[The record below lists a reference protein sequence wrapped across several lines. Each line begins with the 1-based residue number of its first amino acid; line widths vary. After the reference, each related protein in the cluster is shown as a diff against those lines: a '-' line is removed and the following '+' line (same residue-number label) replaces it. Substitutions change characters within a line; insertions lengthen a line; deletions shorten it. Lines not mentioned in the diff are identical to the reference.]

1 MRWELLLIL
10 LVACA
15 APEVHVDRVPADMR
29 EPTGVPASVPISSG
43 DQQPEV
49 PEVSPEPQPEGEQV
63 LKTFEIEAFQFGYE
77 PSTIEVNQG
86 DRVQITAWSRDVPHG
101 LRIREFGLNM
111 ELRDKT
117 PVTAEFVASKK
128 GEYSYR
134 CSIPCGHGH
143 RDMEG
148 TLIVK

>member
-1 MRWELLLIL
+1 MRWEILLIL
-10 LVACA
+10 LVACS
-15 APEVHVDRVPADMR
+15 APEVTTMDRPFSDD
-29 EPTGVPASVPISSG
+29 T
-43 DQQPEV
+43 QQPHSEV
-49 PEVSPEPQPEGEQV
+49 VILPQVQETPAETV
-63 LKTFEIEAFQFGYE
+63 APLKTFEVEAFQFGYE
-77 PSTIEVNQG
+77 PSTITVNEG

-128 GEYSYR
+128 GTFSYR

-143 RDMEG
+143 GGMEG
-148 TLIVK
+148 TLIVQ